1 MKYLALATAFL
12 TTPAFA
18 EETRL
23 SGPEIQEL
31 LPTIVVTGNQT
42 WQNFDL
48 NGDTRYDD
56 ARGPS
61 HGWWEVRGNQYCS
74 AWGSNEPSYW
84 SCYQVWRD
92 GDTLIWTNDSGH
104 RTVNQIFP
112 RQN

>member
-1 MKYLALATAFL
+1 MKFVAVIVAFFA
-12 TTPAFA
+12 TPAFA
-18 EETRL
+18 QEVRL
-23 SGPEIQEL
+23 TGDEIQEL
-31 LPTIVVTGNQT
+31 LPMIVVTGNQT

-74 AWGSNEPSYW
+74 AWGSRAPSYW
-84 SCYQVWRD
+84 SCYQVWRE
-92 GDTLIWTNDSGH
+92 GETLIWTDESGH
-104 RTVNQIFP
+104 RIENHIQN

>member
-1 MKYLALATAFL
+1 MKYLALIAAFFTA
-12 TTPAFA
+12 PAFA
-18 EETRL
+18 QEVRL
-23 SGPEIQEL
+23 TGDEIQEL
-31 LPTIVVTGNQT
+31 LPMIVVTGNQT

-74 AWGSNEPSYW
+74 AWGSRAPSYW

-92 GDTLIWTNDSGH
+92 GETLIWTNESGH
-104 RTVNQIFP
+104 RIENHIQN